1 MTLDEERVAFHLVH
15 ERWAAGDLDG
25 VMQLFHE
32 DVLHLI
38 NVDGFAVPY
47 AASSY
52 GKEDLRLRLQLVLDA
67 FYVDKFEIESY
78 VHEPAFSRAV
88 AITHKT
94 HKKTGERLCERLRF
108 RYWFRQGLIVRVEE
122 NHDAPYIE
130 AFERLVSHAGYGA
143 QNLSPRASG

>member
-1 MTLDEERVAFHLVH
+1 MSLDVDRAAFHLVH
-15 ERWAAGDLDG
+15 ERWAVGDLDG

-78 VHEPAFSRAV
+78 VHEPESSRSV
-88 AITHKT
+88 VTTHKT
-94 HKKTGERLCERLRF
+94 HKRTGERLWERLRF
-108 RYWFRQGLIVRVEE
+108 RYWFKDGLIVRVEE
-122 NHDAPYIE
+122 RHDAPYIE
-130 AFERLVSHAGYGA
+130 AFQRLVSHM
-143 QNLSPRASG
+143 QNSARSP